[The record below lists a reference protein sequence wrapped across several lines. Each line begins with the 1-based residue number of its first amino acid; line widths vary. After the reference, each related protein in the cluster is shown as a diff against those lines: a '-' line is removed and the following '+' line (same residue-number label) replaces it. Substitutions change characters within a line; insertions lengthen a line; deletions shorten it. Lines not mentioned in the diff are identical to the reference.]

1 MTLTARMPHIVL
13 IVLDTTGARHLSLY
27 GYPRPTSPH
36 LERLAQDCRVY
47 TRCYAPGCWTVPSHA
62 SVLTGLYPSQHGA
75 CEGSFLLEDNLH
87 HLTAVLKMA
96 GYRTLGISSNG
107 LVSPATG
114 LCGSFDEFTD
124 FGRHDLDRFFHNLTG
139 GPRENG
145 GELGARL
152 KQAVS
157 LREAMA
163 LTFTYLQE
171 GGGVGPL
178 CRTARQLARRLLR
191 DFWHPSPVAKS
202 AGYTEKTV
210 AWVRRMLP
218 RLARESG
225 QPYFLFIN
233 LMEAHQTY
241 RPPLRQRRFSRWRDR
256 AWVDPQ
262 RFYRRPK
269 TPETARMVET
279 YRNLYDDEILYQDEV
294 LGRLWEALRHSPAFE
309 NTVVIIT
316 SDHGEHLGE
325 KGHYTHILSL
335 YNELIWVPLIIRY
348 PRDVAPPGTDG
359 RLASLTDIYA
369 TVLDLV
375 GSPLPHP
382 ATSHSLLGAPSRE
395 SALAQLLYPEMWLTQ
410 WQYRARQAALARETY
425 SPSRFALF
433 LDQGL
438 KILER
443 WDGELEIYDLHK
455 DPEEQN
461 DLRPGL
467 APEVL
472 AEFRALVALHQEES
486 GFWTR
491 RREILQHRGLP
502 APEMPLE
509 AQPCAV
515 YSAA

>member
-1 MTLTARMPHIVL
+1 MTRSARPPHIIL

-27 GYPRPTSPH
+27 GYPRPTSPQM
-36 LERLAQDCRVY
+36 ERLADDCRVY
-47 TRCYAPGCWTVPSHA
+47 SRCYAPGCWTVPSHG
-62 SVLTGLYPSQHGA
+62 SLFTGLYPSQHGA
-75 CEGSFLLEDNLH
+75 CEGSFLIGDNLQ

-114 LCGSFDEFTD
+114 LCGAFDEFVD
-124 FGRHDLDRFFHNLTG
+124 FGRHDLHRFFHNFTG
-139 GPRENG
+139 EAQKDT
-145 GELGARL
+145 GELGRRL
-152 KQAVS
+152 KQALT
-157 LREAMA
+157 LREAVA
-163 LTFTYLQE
+163 LTLTYLKE
-171 GGGVGPL
+171 TGGVGQL
-178 CRTARQLARRLLR
+178 SRTARHLARRLLQ

-202 AGYTEKTV
+202 AGYTEKTL
-210 AWVRRMLP
+210 AWVRRTLP
-218 RLARESG
+218 RLAREPE
-225 QPYFLFIN
+225 QPFFLFIN

-241 RPPLRQRRFSRWRDR
+241 RPPLRWRRFSRWRDR

-262 RFYRRPK
+262 RFYRRPPD
-269 TPETARMVET
+269 PETAQLVTT
-279 YRNLYDDEILYQDEV
+279 YRNLYDDEVLYQDDL
-294 LGRLWEALRHSPAFE
+294 LGRLWRTLRQSPAFE
-309 NTVVIIT
+309 NTAVIIT

-335 YNELIWVPLIIRY
+335 YNELLWVPLLIRY
-348 PRDVAPPGTDG
+348 PRGWAAPGTDN
-359 RLASLTDIYA
+359 RLVSLTDLYA

-375 GSPLPHP
+375 DSPLPRP
-382 ATSHSLLGAPSRE
+382 ATSSSLLEPPSRT
-395 SALAQLLYPEMWLTQ
+395 AAVAQLLYPEMWLSR
-410 WQYRARQAALARETY
+410 WQHRARQASLARETF

-433 LDQGL
+433 LDNGL

-443 WDGELEIYDLHK
+443 WDGALEIYDLKK
-455 DPEEQN
+455 DPEEQT

-472 AEFRALVALHQEES
+472 AEFGALVALHQEET

-491 RREILQHRGLP
+491 RREILQHRGLA
-502 APEMPLE
+502 APEAILE